1 MLKYVFVAL
10 MEIKLLL
17 VPNMMFINKP
27 KVLNTE
33 SSLAFGL
40 A

>member
-1 MLKYVFVAL
+1 M
-10 MEIKLLL
+10 KLLL
-17 VPNMMFINKP
+17 VPNMLFINKP
-27 KVLNTE
+27 KVLDTE